1 MPDQPADAVAALAAG
16 SAALE
21 ELGSR
26 IWSWQIVHQPRN
38 RDDIPRVERPAG
50 WLPDFCAATV
60 ASIRDQRS
68 AFADELAAL
77 DVGEDVSDLV
87 DRRLLISLL
96 ARVEWELD
104 VVRSWQRQP
113 RFYLDQSIGTVF
125 DALLRPGVDAE
136 RIREVVRLFSAAPGI
151 LATGRENLTGHAFAE
166 CAALALDELT
176 DIEKRCAAVGA
187 ALAQIYPELGT
198 AVTEAAGA
206 AAAALVTFR
215 EWLVEQHP
223 SMTPWVPVGAV
234 AYQQF
239 LRDVAV
245 MPFTPEQL
253 LAIGSAELDRAI
265 ALEHL
270 ERNRN
275 RVAGRPPAPMPADIE
290 AQVALEDRQE
300 AEVRQFHVERGL
312 LSQPESLGRYL
323 FAKMPAYLE
332 PFGFLG
338 VCDDLTSATR
348 LDENSVK
355 YTPAPGPDLPYF
367 YAANA
372 VDPRAGI
379 VHEGAHYQ
387 QLALAWRHPR
397 MLRRHFYDSG
407 ANEGVAFYNEEMTLA
422 AGLFD
427 DAPDT
432 RVILYNFMRLRALRV
447 KVDVGLAT
455 GTLSIA
461 EAARYLG
468 TEVPMDAAT
477 AAQEAADFAEGPGQ
491 AISYQIGKTQIL
503 SLIADAARQRPG
515 QDVDIQQLH
524 DYLWRNGN
532 VPIALCRWEFLG
544 LTDQL
549 AQIGVVLPGQQ
560 PPTS

>member
-1 MPDQPADAVAALAAG
+1 MPDERTDSAGAAMLA
-16 SAALE
+16 

-26 IWSWQIVHQPRN
+26 IWAWRTVHQPRN
-38 RDDIPRVERPAG
+38 RDDLPRVERPAG
-50 WLPDFCAATV
+50 WLPDFSEPTV
-60 ASIRDQRS
+60 QRIRAERA
-68 AFADELAAL
+68 AFAVELAAL
-77 DVGEDVSDLV
+77 DVGRRVPDLV
-87 DRRLLISLL
+87 DRRLLESLL
-96 ARVEWELD
+96 ARVEWEID

-125 DALLRPGVDAE
+125 DALLAPGVDAE
-136 RIREVVRLFSAAPGI
+136 RILEVVRLFSAAPGI
-151 LATGRENLTGHAFAE
+151 LATGRENLTGHAYAE
-166 CAALALDELT
+166 CAALALDELAG
-176 DIEKRCAAVGA
+176 IEMRCTAVVV
-187 ALAQIYPELGT
+187 ALARICPELD
-198 AVTEAAGA
+198 AVITDAAGV
-206 AAAALVTFR
+206 AAAALVEFR
-215 EWLVEQHP
+215 GWLAAEQP
-223 SMTPWVPVGAV
+223 TMAAWKPVGAA
-234 AYQQF
+234 AYQRF
-239 LRDVAV
+239 LHDVAA

-265 ALEHL
+265 ALEQL

-275 RVAGRPPAPMPADIE
+275 RVSGLAPAPMPADIE
-290 AQVALEDRQE
+290 TQLALEDRQE
-300 AEVRQFHVERGL
+300 AEVRRFHVERGL
-312 LSQPESLGRYL
+312 LSQPDSLGRYL
-323 FAKMPAYLE
+323 FAKMPGYLE

-355 YTPAPGPDLPYF
+355 YTPPPGPDLPYF

-387 QLALAWRHPR
+387 QLALSWRHPR
-397 MLRRHFYDSG
+397 SLRRHFYDSG
-407 ANEGVAFYNEEMTLA
+407 ANEGIAFYNEEMMLA

-427 DAPDT
+427 DAPGT
-432 RVILYNFMRLRALRV
+432 RVIIYNFMRLRALRV

-455 GTLSIA
+455 GTLSIDQAA
-461 EAARYLG
+461 EYLA
-468 TEVPMDAAT
+468 TEVPMDGVT
-477 AAQEAADFAEGPGQ
+477 ARQEAADFAEGPGQ

-503 SLIADAARQRPG
+503 SLIADAARLRSG
-515 QDVDIQQLH
+515 DLNIKDLH

-532 VPIALCRWEFLG
+532 VPIALCRWELLG

-549 AQIGVVLPGQQ
+549 HEIGVVPPDQQ